1 MDLFNT
7 QCSQSIF
14 SLDATICPRK
24 RAKNVTTGEG
34 LRCANRHSNRAH
46 WPIKVIIIIFSKII
60 KISKNH
66 VSISKLGAF
75 DHTSSILKKKIIF
88 SLNIKVFKNHAS
100 ICKLGAFG
108 HASFIFKKG
117 DHHHNL
123 LIKTNIS
130 RLKKKKKNQAFI
142 SKLGAFSSAL

>member
-66 VSISKLGAF
+66 VSISKLGALG
-75 DHTSSILKKKIIF
+75 HTSSIFFLKKERNHFFSSNVMIF
-88 SLNIKVFKNHAS
+88 KSHAS

-108 HASFIFKKG
+108 HASFIFQ
-117 DHHHNL
+117 
-123 LIKTNIS
+123 
-130 RLKKKKKNQAFI
+130 KKKKKSRFPKIMHPFLN
-142 SKLGAFSSAL
+142 

>member
-7 QCSQSIF
+7 QRSQSIF

-24 RAKNVTTGEG
+24 RAENATTGDG

-66 VSISKLGAF
+66 VSISKLGALG
-75 DHTSSILKKKIIF
+75 HTSSIFFKKKKEIIF
-88 SLNIKVFKNHAS
+88 FLKCHDFQKSCI
-100 ICKLGAFG
+100 
-108 HASFIFKKG
+108 
-117 DHHHNL
+117 NL
-123 LIKTNIS
+123 QTRGIRPCLIHFP
-130 RLKKKKKNQAFI
+130 KKKKKSRFPKIMHPFLN
-142 SKLGAFSSAL
+142 

>member
-24 RAKNVTTGEG
+24 RAENVTTGEG

-66 VSISKLGAF
+66 VSISKLGALG
-75 DHTSSILKKKIIF
+75 HTSSIFFLKKKEIIF
-88 SLNIKVFKNHAS
+88 FLKCHDFQKSCI
-100 ICKLGAFG
+100 
-108 HASFIFKKG
+108 
-117 DHHHNL
+117 NL
-123 LIKTNIS
+123 QTRGIRPCLIHFQ
-130 RLKKKKKNQAFI
+130 KKKKKNQDFQKSCI
-142 SKLGAFSSAL
+142 HF

>member
-24 RAKNVTTGEG
+24 RAENVTTGEG

-66 VSISKLGAF
+66 VSISKLGALG
-75 DHTSSILKKKIIF
+75 HTSSIFFFKKKEIIF
-88 SLNIKVFKNHAS
+88 FLKCHDFQKSCI
-100 ICKLGAFG
+100 
-108 HASFIFKKG
+108 
-117 DHHHNL
+117 NL
-123 LIKTNIS
+123 QTRGIRPCLIHFQ
-130 RLKKKKKNQAFI
+130 KKKNQDFQKSCI
-142 SKLGAFSSAL
+142 HF